1 MNCVRPLDFY
11 SGSNL
16 QSPQNLKE
24 LARMGTKSTRRW
36 WALAALDLGVLA
48 VGLDVTV
55 LSVALPT
62 LALSLH
68 ASESDLQ
75 WFSSGYALV
84 LAAGM
89 LPAGVLGDRFGRK
102 RVLIGALILFGAGSV
117 ACAYAVN
124 PAEFIAGR
132 LLLGAAGAAIVVMA
146 LSVMAVLFSEEERP
160 RAVGI
165 WAAANFLALPVGPIF
180 GGWLLTNYW
189 WGWIFLMNV
198 PVALL
203 GIIAAA
209 VLIPESRSAE
219 KPSLDPVGMLL
230 ASSGL
235 AGVTYGLIELGR
247 NGWTDGPSLSI
258 AIAGIAVVVA
268 FVVWERRLTRLGAGP
283 LIDLSLF
290 RSRGFTWGVI
300 LAALGGLALIGMV
313 FTMPQYS
320 QGVLGL
326 DPGGSGIRLLPII
339 LGLVVG
345 AVPADRIA
353 ERAGPR
359 ATIATGFAITSAAL
373 VVGAT
378 TRVDSS
384 TWFVAGWMAVVGF
397 GMGIG
402 FATAAS
408 AALKNVP
415 RERSGV
421 ASALIQAMQK
431 VGAPLGS
438 AIFGSVLVTVY
449 QSQLALGGVPP
460 AAAVTVKE
468 SVFAG
473 VAVAQRLHSAPL
485 LESVRESFVRGMD
498 AALFAS
504 AGIAALAIVVALVF
518 MPGRARVVAIDV
530 ETAERV
536 A

>member
-1 MNCVRPLDFY
+1 MHPNSIGGGEMNSF
-11 SGSNL
+11 G
-16 QSPQNLKE
+16 
-24 LARMGTKSTRRW
+24 TRRW

-62 LALSLH
+62 LATSLK

-75 WFSSGYALV
+75 WFSSAYALV

-102 RVLIGALILFGAGSV
+102 RILLGSLFVFGAGSV
-117 ACAYAVN
+117 ICAYAVD
-124 PAEFIAGR
+124 PGQFIAGR

-146 LSVMAVLFSEEERP
+146 LSVMAVLFSEAERP
-160 RAVGI
+160 RAVGV
-165 WAAANFLALPVGPIF
+165 WAAANFLALPIGPIF

-203 GIIAAA
+203 GVVAALA
-209 VLIPESRSAE
+209 LIPESRSSQ
-219 KPSLDPVGMLL
+219 KPALDPLGMLL
-230 ASSGL
+230 ASAGL

-258 AIAGIAVVVA
+258 AVAGAAVVYA
-268 FVVWERRLTRLGAGP
+268 FFVWERRLTRLGAGP

-290 RSRGFTWGVI
+290 RSPGFTWGVI

-326 DPGGSGIRLLPII
+326 DPQGAGIRLLPII
-339 LGLVVG
+339 LGLVLG
-345 AVPADRIA
+345 AVPADRVA
-353 ERAGPR
+353 ARVGAR
-359 ATIATGFAITSAAL
+359 ATIAAGFAITAAGL
-373 VVGAT
+373 LAGAT

-384 TWFVAGWMAVVGF
+384 AWFVAGWMAVVGF
-397 GMGIG
+397 GMGVG

-408 AALKNVP
+408 TALKNVP
-415 RERSGV
+415 SDRSGV

-449 QSQLALGGVPP
+449 QSQLDVTGLP
-460 AAAVTVKE
+460 AAAAAAVKQ

-473 VAVAQRLHSAPL
+473 VAGCPKA
-485 LESVRESFVRGMD
+485 
-498 AALFAS
+498 
-504 AGIAALAIVVALVF
+504 
-518 MPGRARVVAIDV
+518 
-530 ETAERV
+530 
-536 A
+536 

>member
-1 MNCVRPLDFY
+1 MN
-11 SGSNL
+11 SIG
-16 QSPQNLKE
+16 
-24 LARMGTKSTRRW
+24 ARRW

-62 LALSLH
+62 LASSLK

-75 WFSSGYALV
+75 WFSSAYALV
-84 LAAGM
+84 LAVGM

-102 RVLIGALILFGAGSV
+102 RILLGALMVFGAGSIL
-117 ACAYAVN
+117 CAYSTT
-124 PAEFIAGR
+124 PGEFIGGR
-132 LLLGAAGAAIVVMA
+132 ILLGAAGAAIVVMA
-146 LSVMAVLFSEEERP
+146 LSVMTVLFKEEERP

-165 WAAANFLALPVGPIF
+165 WAAANFLALPIGPIF

-203 GIIAAA
+203 GLLA
-209 VLIPESRSAE
+209 VLTLVPESRASE
-219 KPSLDPVGMLL
+219 KPALDPVGMVLVS
-230 ASSGL
+230 AGL

-247 NGWTDGPSLSI
+247 NGLSDLRSL
-258 AIAGIAVVVA
+258 AVLATGLVLTVG
-268 FVVWERRLTRLGAGP
+268 FFMWERRLTNRTGGRP
-283 LIDLSLF
+283 LIDLALF
-290 RSRGFTWGVI
+290 RSRGFTWGTG

-313 FTMPQYS
+313 FTLPQYS

-326 DPGGSGIRLLPII
+326 DPEGAGVRLLPLIAGMI
-339 LGLVVG
+339 VG

-353 ERAGPR
+353 QRTGAKLTVALGFGITAAG
-359 ATIATGFAITSAAL
+359 L
-373 VVGAT
+373 LVGAGT
-378 TRVDSS
+378 TVDSS
-384 TWFVAGWMAVVGF
+384 ALFVGAWTAIVGC
-397 GMGIG
+397 GMGLG

-408 AALKNVP
+408 TALKTVP
-415 RERSGV
+415 SEKSGV
-421 ASALIQAMQK
+421 ASALIQAVQK

-449 QSQLALGGVPP
+449 QAALNVNDLSP
-460 AAAVTVKE
+460 AAADAVKR

-473 VAVAQRLHSAPL
+473 VAVAAELRSPAL
-485 LESVRESFVRGMD
+485 LESVRHSFVQGMD
-498 AALFAS
+498 AALLFS
-504 AGIAALAIVVALVF
+504 AGIAVIATLAALIFL
-518 MPGRARVVAIDV
+518 PGRGTVATRAETSPV
-530 ETAERV
+530 EQV